1 MSLLTIQNLVSAFAV
16 LGLVEAIIKPIA
28 KRIIQYKVIKYGP
41 LVFKALD
48 PVMPELIKDCSSEE
62 LERIVRDT
70 FSTVTGED
78 WSTVN
83 IDNFW
88 QWYDPRKN
96 ADAI

>member
-1 MSLLTIQNLVSAFAV
+1 MSLLTIQNLVSAFAI

-48 PVMPELIKDCSSEE
+48 PVMPELIKNCSSEE